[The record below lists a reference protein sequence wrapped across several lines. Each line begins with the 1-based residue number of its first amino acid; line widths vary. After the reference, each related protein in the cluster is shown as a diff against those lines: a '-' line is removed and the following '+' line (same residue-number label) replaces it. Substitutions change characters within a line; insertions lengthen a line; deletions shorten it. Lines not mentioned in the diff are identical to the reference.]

1 MIRHDIQR
9 FVRLVFE
16 RFVAVRAMTVAGSL
30 AFTTLLSFVP
40 LLVVALTVIGQMPV
54 FARLGRTLR
63 AFLLDNLLPDR
74 AGKVIASYALQFS
87 DKAVDLTLVGSLALT
102 ATAVLLLL
110 TIDRV
115 FNAIWM
121 VKRPRPLWA
130 RLAIYWMALTLGPL
144 ILAASIAA
152 TTALIAASL
161 GAVDEPLLAAPR
173 RLQAAA
179 PPLLFTL
186 FFAFLYRAVPNR
198 RIRRAHALI
207 GGLIA
212 ALGLVLLQRLL
223 GIYFARFPSYTLLY
237 GAFSVMPIFL
247 VWLYSSWLVVLGGAI
262 VAAVI
267 PDFLAER
274 PPAPGD
280 GRRALLCRAA
290 PRRCAGRGPARA
302 EGTRA
307 RRSRPYQPAA
317 DRGNRSDAGGDA
329 GLGLGDRDGRRR
341 LGHGREGPASL
352 TGGRL
357 FSRFV
362 LPFEELERLS
372 RDEDACGRDV
382 LQRMLARLRQA
393 LAEPAQIG

>member
-1 MIRHDIQR
+1 M
-9 FVRLVFE
+9 
-16 RFVAVRAMTVAGSL
+16 
-30 AFTTLLSFVP
+30 
-40 LLVVALTVIGQMPV
+40 
-54 FARLGRTLR
+54 
-63 AFLLDNLLPDR
+63 
-74 AGKVIASYALQFS
+74 IASYALQFS

-152 TTALIAASL
+152 TTFLVSASL
-161 GAVDEPLLAAPR
+161 GAVDEPLWLRHSAFK
-173 RLQAAA
+173 LL

-207 GGLIA
+207 GGLVA

-274 PPAPGD
+274 RLLPATV
-280 GRRALLCRAA
+280 
-290 PRRCAGRGPARA
+290 AGRFYAALRLADALIEAQREQRVPALVELARISRQRIEETEAMLEAMRA
-302 EGTRA
+302 SGWVTET
-307 RRSRPYQPAA
+307 
-317 DRGNRSDAGGDA
+317 DAGDWVMVG
-329 GLGLGDRDGRRR
+329 
-341 LGHGREGPASL
+341 GPASL

-357 FSRFV
+357 FTRFV

-372 RDEDACGRDV
+372 RDEDSCGRDE
-382 LQRMLARLRQA
+382 LLRMLARLRQA

>member
-1 MIRHDIQR
+1 MTRHDIQR
-9 FVRLVFE
+9 FARLVFE

-63 AFLLDNLLPDR
+63 AFLLENLLPDR

-121 VKRPRPLWA
+121 VKRPRPLWT

-152 TTALIAASL
+152 TTFLVSASL
-161 GAVDEPLLAAPR
+161 GAVDEPLWLRHSAFK
-173 RLQAAA
+173 LL

-274 PPAPGD
+274 RLLPGTV
-280 GRRALLCRAA
+280 
-290 PRRCAGRGPARA
+290 AGRFYAALRLADALIEAQREQRVPALVELARISRQRIEETEAMLEAMRA
-302 EGTRA
+302 SGWVTET
-307 RRSRPYQPAA
+307 
-317 DRGNRSDAGGDA
+317 DAGDWVMVGA
-329 GLGLGDRDGRRR
+329 
-341 LGHGREGPASL
+341 PASL

-372 RDEDACGRDV
+372 RDEDACGRDE

>member
-1 MIRHDIQR
+1 MDWRDVQR
-9 FVRLVFE
+9 FARLVFD
-16 RFVAVRAMTVAGSL
+16 RFLAVRAMTVAGSL

-63 AFLLDNLLPDR
+63 AFLLENLLPDR

-121 VKRPRPLWA
+121 VKRPRPLWT

-152 TTALIAASL
+152 TTFLVSASL
-161 GAVDEPLLAAPR
+161 GAVDEPLWLRHSAFK
-173 RLQAAA
+173 LL

-186 FFAFLYRAVPNR
+186 FFTFLYRAVPNR

-267 PDFLAER
+267 PDYLAER
-274 PPAPGD
+274 RLLPGTV
-280 GRRALLCRAA
+280 
-290 PRRCAGRGPARA
+290 AGRFYAALRLADALIEAQREGRVPALVDLARISRQRIEETEAMLEAMRA
-302 EGTRA
+302 SGWVTET
-307 RRSRPYQPAA
+307 
-317 DRGNRSDAGGDA
+317 DAGDWVMVGS
-329 GLGLGDRDGRRR
+329 
-341 LGHGREGPASL
+341 PASL

-362 LPFEELERLS
+362 LPFDELERLTK
-372 RDEDACGRDV
+372 DEDGCGRDE
-382 LQRMLARLRQA
+382 LQRMLARLRLA